1 MNDKNLKNGVA
12 TQFRSGEEAARIG
25 KKGGQASGKARKK
38 KKAMQEITKEIL
50 NMSLKSGETDDI
62 NNIKSFSDFKNKN
75 ITVQEAIT
83 IAIMQKALKGDYKA
97 AAYLRDTAGEKVA
110 DKVEVA
116 YTEDKAVKEIEEYI
130 CQKKTE

>member
-1 MNDKNLKNGVA
+1 MNDKNLVYGN
-12 TQFRSGEEAARIG
+12 QRSQSEARENG
-25 KKGGQASGKARKK
+25 KKGGIASGIARRK

-50 NMSLKSGETDDI
+50 NMSLKSGKTDDI
-62 NNIKSFSDFKNKN
+62 NDIKSFSDFKNKN

-116 YTEDKAVKEIEEYI
+116 YIEDKAVKEIEEYI